1 MKPQLIILNGPCGIG
16 KNTIANL
23 YASGNKSSVVL
34 DIDDFRRGISS
45 YRQKVEESYKE
56 ACNLVFIKTEEY
68 LLKKYDVIIPNL
80 IRKLEVIESFEKIA
94 NKCNGEFYEFSLWAS
109 KEDAISRAV
118 KRGFQPDSLL
128 QEDKLIQMYDELEEM
143 LKNRKNTVFIN
154 SEEGN
159 AEKVYNQLIKLLNK

>member
-1 MKPQLIILNGPCGIG
+1 MKPKLIILNGPCGIG

-68 LLKKYDVIIPNL
+68 LLKKY
-80 IRKLEVIESFEKIA
+80 
-94 NKCNGEFYEFSLWAS
+94 
-109 KEDAISRAV
+109 
-118 KRGFQPDSLL
+118 
-128 QEDKLIQMYDELEEM
+128 
-143 LKNRKNTVFIN
+143 
-154 SEEGN
+154 
-159 AEKVYNQLIKLLNK
+159 